1 MGISKLTDDED
12 LILSCFMRNYHYC
25 IREVGYL
32 EGDKLTIV
40 LMSPIAY
47 SLKEWTSTTDKVI
60 IRVTKINN
68 SNLFCDIKLN
78 YDAGCKDN
86 IKYEYND
93 SSLSKIL
100 SYIKSVIK

>member
-1 MGISKLTDDED
+1 MSISKLTNDED
-12 LILSCFMRNYHYC
+12 FILSCLMFDYHYC

-32 EGDKLTIV
+32 DGDKLTIE
-40 LMSPIAY
+40 LMSPVTY

-68 SNLFCDIKLN
+68 SNFECVIKVN
-78 YDAGCKDN
+78 YDPGSKDN
-86 IKYEYND
+86 IIYDYND
-93 SSLSKIL
+93 SSLPKIL